1 MEASKTVTKIVESI
15 SEETFKSLDII
26 MSSLK
31 AGSIT
36 DGDYIELYQSTLRQ
50 QMLRRELYTYVFES
64 IARYRPVGRLL
75 WYYTVLLDAA
85 YDLYRIS
92 RYSWEIARVVKIFG
106 TVDVGR
112 DVYESLSE
120 AVKELKAFV
129 NKLLRGE
136 TDTINVDRLL
146 ELEKESDER
155 YLTAL
160 KAAAAKR
167 VFSKE
172 EVARLLILRHVERM
186 LDHVEYLASRI
197 AH

>member
-1 MEASKTVTKIVESI
+1 VEASKTVTKIVESI

>member
-160 KAAAAKR
+160 KAAAAKG

>member
-31 AGSIT
+31 TGSIT

-155 YLTAL
+155 YLAAL
-160 KAAAAKR
+160 KAAASKGS
-167 VFSKE
+167 FSRE

-197 AH
+197 TH

>member
-106 TVDVGR
+106 KVDVGR

-120 AVKELKAFV
+120 AVRELKAFV

-160 KAAAAKR
+160 KAAATKG